1 MRGRCAEPG
10 VHGTHL
16 ESPLGAVCVCQW
28 LSRVR
33 LFETPWTAAHQA
45 PLSLG
50 FSRQEYWSGL
60 PCPSPEDLSD
70 PGIEPMTPVSPALAG
85 GFFTTSADEAQKG
98 DLTPHSAQETPPDP
112 PLPGASLSQMG
123 TRGVRVPP
131 FIGSHL
137 PAHGGQTVPMGLRQP
152 CPLHRLGTS
161 CPWEDQQGQWG
172 SMGWARSVPGLVDS

>member
-1 MRGRCAEPG
+1 MLGPRFARTMCRAWSPRDSSRIPIRCS
-10 VHGTHL
+10 VCVC
-16 ESPLGAVCVCQW
+16 VCVCQW

-33 LFETPWTAAHQA
+33 LFATPWTAAHQA

-60 PCPSPEDLSD
+60 PCPSPEDLPD

-98 DLTPHSAQETPPDP
+98 DLTPHSAWETPPDP

-123 TRGVRVPP
+123 TRGVRVPFHRVSP
-131 FIGSHL
+131 ASPWCTDRSYGSQAAL
-137 PAHGGQTVPMGLRQP
+137 SPA
-152 CPLHRLGTS
+152 
-161 CPWEDQQGQWG
+161 
-172 SMGWARSVPGLVDS
+172 